1 MRHGMRVL
9 VLGHELDPT
18 VNAVAHALA
27 ERHGASAV
35 HHLDL
40 ARLAHARWQHRVE
53 SDGKVATRLHL
64 GGRDDAVFDVVFDRS
79 EPLAALP
86 FRGWSDAERTYGR
99 SEWLALLLGW
109 LRSLGDRVVNRPSLG
124 CLNGP
129 ADRAWPW
136 LARAAAAGLVP
147 HPCGA
152 TTSARRLPPPDGAL
166 EHPTLRPEASD
177 DAPAGE
183 PRVFA
188 YATPAAAIVDA
199 IVVGD
204 EVFADVAATARES
217 CLRLAHGAG
226 TDVLAIRLA
235 ADARRPDVALRRR
248 GPGAGARCRRSAG
261 GTGPSARATW
271 RRAVILF
278 AGIPTEA
285 PLALALAAAERARIA
300 HRVLDLREAALFD
313 LQIEWGTNGFDGTIA
328 LGDASLPLRSVTGI
342 FARMHASAQPPERRL
357 TVRDAPGHEARAHS
371 RSLCALFE
379 ALLDVWPATVV
390 NRPQAIAAHASK
402 PAQAQAVCAAGLR
415 TPATIVT
422 NVPDAAR
429 EFHAEHGRIV
439 HKSASALRS
448 IVSEWTPEERPADE
462 RGRAAA
468 DAVPGARRRRST
480 CASTSSA
487 RARSRPRSFRS
498 RSAPNT
504 TRAAGRR
511 RRCGR
516 PISPTTSPPRASR

>member
-18 VNAVAHALA
+18 VNAVVHALA

-152 TTSARRLPPPDGAL
+152 TTSARALSAPDGAL
-166 EHPTLRPEASD
+166 EHPALRPEAGD

-204 EVFADVAATARES
+204 EVFADAAADGARKLFCASPTARAPTCSRSACAQTRGDPTWRFVAADPAPV
-217 CLRLAHGAG
+217 LDAG
-226 TDVLAIRLA
+226 
-235 ADARRPDVALRRR
+235 
-248 GPGAGARCRRSAG
+248 
-261 GTGPSARATW
+261 
-271 RRAVILF
+271 
-278 AGIPTEA
+278 A
-285 PLALALAAAERARIA
+285 PLAALVR
-300 HRVLDLREAALFD
+300 LL
-313 LQIEWGTNGFDGTIA
+313 
-328 LGDASLPLRSVTGI
+328 
-342 FARMHASAQPPERRL
+342 ERR
-357 TVRDAPGHEARAHS
+357 G
-371 RSLCALFE
+371 
-379 ALLDVWPATVV
+379 
-390 NRPQAIAAHASK
+390 
-402 PAQAQAVCAAGLR
+402 G
-415 TPATIVT
+415 
-422 NVPDAAR
+422 VP
-429 EFHAEHGRIV
+429 
-439 HKSASALRS
+439 
-448 IVSEWTPEERPADE
+448 
-462 RGRAAA
+462 
-468 DAVPGARRRRST
+468 
-480 CASTSSA
+480 
-487 RARSRPRSFRS
+487 
-498 RSAPNT
+498 
-504 TRAAGRR
+504 
-511 RRCGR
+511 
-516 PISPTTSPPRASR
+516 